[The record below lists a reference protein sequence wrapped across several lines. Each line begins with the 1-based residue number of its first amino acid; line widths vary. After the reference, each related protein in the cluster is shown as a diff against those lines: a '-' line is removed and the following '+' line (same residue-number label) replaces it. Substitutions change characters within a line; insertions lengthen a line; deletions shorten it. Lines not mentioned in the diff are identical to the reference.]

1 MSATR
6 RNVLGAA
13 LAAPLLAQ
21 LAGTASAADE
31 KYGTVSDGW
40 VEVRWSEPVQAELD
54 RLGAVVEAVAPA
66 EMVKSSGGPAVRF
79 PVRSGKGDPSLT
91 KLPKARGNGA
101 LDGGVSVRTPQGDVR
116 LTDLGGALKDELAS
130 GRCEVNGL
138 AVEHASALRCG
149 VEKGKLSTDKVPAGK
164 PLKVQLSE
172 VPLYATPEMLKAYT
186 ATFGTPPFSED
197 TVLGYVTAAG
207 TYTPPKP

>member
-13 LAAPLLAQ
+13 LASPLLAQ
-21 LAGTASAADE
+21 FAGTASAADE

-40 VEVRWSEPVQAELD
+40 VEVRWSKPVQAELD
-54 RLGAVVEAVAPA
+54 RMGAVVEAVAPA

-79 PVRSGKGDPSLT
+79 PVRSGKGNPSLT
-91 KLPKARGNGA
+91 KLPEAKGSGT
-101 LDGGVSVRTPQGDVR
+101 LDGGVSVRAPLGNVR
-116 LTDLGGALKDELAS
+116 LTDLESALKDELAS
-130 GRCEVNGL
+130 GKCEVNGL
-138 AVEHASALRCG
+138 TVEHPLVLRCG
-149 VEKGKLSTDKVPAGK
+149 VDKGKLSTDKVPVGQ
-164 PLKVQLSE
+164 PLKVRLSE

-186 ATFGTPPFSED
+186 ATFGPPPFSAD

>member
-21 LAGTASAADE
+21 FAGTASAADE

-40 VEVRWSEPVQAELD
+40 VEVRWSHPVQAELD
-54 RLGAVVEAVAPA
+54 RMGAVVEAVAPA

-91 KLPKARGNGA
+91 KLPKAKGNGA
-101 LDGGVSVRTPQGDVR
+101 LDGGVSVRSPLGNVL
-116 LTDLGGALKDELAS
+116 LTDLEGALKDELAS
-130 GRCEVNGL
+130 GKCKVNGL
-138 AVEHASALRCG
+138 AVEHTSALRCG
-149 VEKGKLSTDKVPAGK
+149 AEKGKLSTDKVPVGQ
-164 PLKVQLSE
+164 PLKVRLSE
-172 VPLYATPEMLKAYT
+172 VPLYATAEMLEAYT
-186 ATFGTPPFSED
+186 ATFGTSTFSED
-197 TVLGYVTAAG
+197 TVLGYVTVTG

>member
-21 LAGTASAADE
+21 FTGTASAADE
-31 KYGTVSDGW
+31 KYGTVSEGW
-40 VEVRWSEPVQAELD
+40 VEVRWSEQVQAELD
-54 RLGAVVEAVAPA
+54 RLGAVVEAEEPA
-66 EMVKSSGGPAVRF
+66 VMVTTADGPAVRL

-91 KLPKARGNGA
+91 HLPKAKGNGA
-101 LDGGVSVRTPQGDVR
+101 LDGGVRVRSSLGNVR
-116 LTDLGGALKDELAS
+116 LSDLEGILKDELAS
-130 GRCEVNGL
+130 GKCQVNGL
-138 AVEHASALRCG
+138 TVERASALRCG
-149 VEKGKLSTDKVPAGK
+149 VEKGKLSTDKVPVGK

-172 VPLYATPEMLKAYT
+172 VPLYATAEMIEAYT
-186 ATFGTPPFSED
+186 ATFGASPFSEG
-197 TVLGYVTAAG
+197 TVLGYVTVAG

>member
-21 LAGTASAADE
+21 FTGTASAADE
-31 KYGTVSDGW
+31 KYGTVSEGW

-66 EMVKSSGGPAVRF
+66 EMVRSSGGPALRF
-79 PVRSGKGDPSLT
+79 PVRSGEGNPSLT
-91 KLPKARGNGA
+91 ELPRAKGSGA
-101 LDGGVSVRTPQGDVR
+101 LDGGVSVRTPLGNVR
-116 LTDLGGALKDELAS
+116 LTDLESALKDGLAS
-130 GRCEVNGL
+130 GKCEVNGL
-138 AVEHASALRCG
+138 TVEHPLALRCG
-149 VEKGKLSTDKVPAGK
+149 VDEGKLSTDEVPVGR
-164 PLKVQLSE
+164 PLKVRLSE

-186 ATFGTPPFSED
+186 ATFGTSPFSAD
-197 TVLGYVTAAG
+197 SVLGYVTVAG